1 MQPLLLNHSLDA
13 VINVAV
19 RVKDATKK
27 MRRNK
32 IVTITILQAT
42 EVRVPWRQATTETI
56 NEGSGDI
63 NTNENKKRTV

>member
-13 VINVAV
+13 EINVAV

-56 NEGSGDI
+56 IEGSGDI